1 MKQNHQGFIKWKI
14 NKKIFELDDYNLN
27 NNNAEKISKQSLKKI
42 VKHYTHILPEN
53 IYSFFK
59 MNRIIWNSFEGI
71 GIDLGGGVGLV
82 SSILA
87 KKKKVI
93 KIYCVEVVKNAVV
106 KCQPIVKKKILKTDK
121 EKVISVFGSFDNIEL
136 PNSSVDFCISW
147 DSMHH
152 SRNLNKTL
160 KEANRVL
167 KKNGKFIIV
176 DRAHNNSTTDGEINR
191 MLNVTYSKDFLKS
204 NHLPTNK
211 VLTRRMNGEKE
222 YRFKDWKIFFK
233 KAGFKILEEVVI
245 KERHRKVLNKKNDDD
260 IKEKI
265 VNFELGGFERK
276 KIIYLLHKI

>member
-14 NKKIFELDDYNLN
+14 NKKIFKLDDYKLN

-42 VKHYTHILPEN
+42 LKHYTHISPEN

-136 PNSSVDFCISW
+136 PNSSVDFCVAW
-147 DSMHH
+147 DAMHH

-204 NHLPTNK
+204 NYLPTNK

-245 KERHRKVLNKKNDDD
+245 KEKHRKVLNKKNDEG